1 MLYRRC
7 RVADAGAG
15 AAAHQQ
21 SAGVGNARDTGAAN
35 HAANDT
41 GSATGNIANR
51 TDSHRP
57 HRHGDGATT
66 VASAHGKAGGAGQ
79 GDDTAA
85 PSHDSDTFGSAER
98 DHRGP
103 TGCDVAVQPASSVI
117 EHHHQRSDPSERGP
131 ELRQPVLYASQR
143 DVSRSCAGRI
153 PACAAWA
160 R

>member
-103 TGCDVAVQPASSVI
+103 TGCDVAVQPAVCLADDD
-117 EHHHQRSDPSERGP
+117 HQQPDSGEPGP
-131 ELRQPVLYASQR
+131 ELRQSVLHSARR

-153 PACAAWA
+153 PACAARA

>member
-57 HRHGDGATT
+57 HRHGDGATA
-66 VASAHGKAGGAGQ
+66 VAGAHGKAGGTGQ
-79 GDDTAA
+79 GDDTAT
-85 PSHDSDTFGSAER
+85 PSHDSDAFGSAER

-103 TGCDVAVQPASSVI
+103 TGGDVTVQPAACLADDD
-117 EHHHQRSDPSERGP
+117 HQQPDSGEPGP
-131 ELRQPVLYASQR
+131 ELRQPVLHAARR
-143 DVSRSCAGRI
+143 DLSRSCAGRI